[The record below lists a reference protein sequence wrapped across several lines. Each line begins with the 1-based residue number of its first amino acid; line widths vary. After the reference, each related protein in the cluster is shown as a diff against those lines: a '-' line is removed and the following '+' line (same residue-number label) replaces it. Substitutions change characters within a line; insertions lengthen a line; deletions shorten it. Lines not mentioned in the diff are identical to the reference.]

1 MLLDPCARAALAPE
15 GEPPGDVDVRV
26 VLATD
31 QQSGKADAS
40 IRIHASRETIWA
52 LITNCRDALTL
63 VPGLEGCD
71 VISSA
76 PDGSQIIR
84 HRLNYS
90 WYVPKLTYELRA
102 VYQKPMQV
110 SVDRISGDLKKLH
123 VSWTLTAAGEDTIA
137 HYAIELTPGFWVPH
151 WVVRV
156 ALRRDLPKML
166 LSLRAR
172 AEAAP

>member
-1 MLLDPCARAALAPE
+1 MWGPCGGADLGPE
-15 GEPPGDVDVRV
+15 GEPPGDVDVHV
-26 VLATD
+26 TLDAA

-40 IRIHASRETIWA
+40 IRIHASRETIFA
-52 LITNCRDALTL
+52 LITNCQDALKL

-71 VISSA
+71 VLSSA
-76 PDGSQIIR
+76 ADGSQIIR

-102 VYQKPMQV
+102 VYQKPGQV
-110 SVDRISGDLKKLH
+110 SMERISGDLKKLR
-123 VSWTLTAAGEDTIA
+123 VSWTLTAAGDDTIA
-137 HYAIELTPGFWVPH
+137 HYAIELAPGFWVPH
-151 WVVRV
+151 WVVKV

-166 LSLRAR
+166 LALRAR